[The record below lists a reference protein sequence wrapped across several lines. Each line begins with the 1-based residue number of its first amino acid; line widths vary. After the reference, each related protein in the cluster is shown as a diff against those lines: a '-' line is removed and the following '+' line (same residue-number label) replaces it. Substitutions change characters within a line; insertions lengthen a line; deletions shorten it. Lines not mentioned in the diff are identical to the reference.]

1 MPINTEIICITNH
14 AHHEHLGSY
23 TSRASRKSHILVL
36 HEHGV
41 WSYFFLVEFTKTL
54 CSNHFARAYRLPT
67 SKHVFIRSE
76 TLYCHFLWSAVPY
89 HAIRRVALIRSRCDW
104 SGATTLL
111 GVVERQEAEQDG
123 GLHVERSSAKAEFP
137 NRSPR
142 RPAHT
147 EAYGCICMSRRCGG
161 SRCVNSSTSKRLP
174 TCMRKRTT

>member
-1 MPINTEIICITNH
+1 M
-14 AHHEHLGSY
+14 HHEPC
-23 TSRASRKSHILVL
+23 TSQASRFIYITCIVEISHP
-36 HEHGV
+36 GV
-41 WSYFFLVEFTKTL
+41 ARTWSVELFFLVEFTKTL

-76 TLYCHFLWSAVPY
+76 TLYCHFIWSAVPY

-137 NRSPR
+137 NRSRR
-142 RPAHT
+142 RPART